1 MNRRKSSQDRKV
13 EILAAT
19 LELAFEVGPDH
30 VTTGEIAAKLGL
42 TQPAIYK
49 HFPKKKDIWQAVG
62 EMLCEQIEENILGC
76 IRAVQKPV
84 DRLRQL
90 VFNHLHLVLKTP
102 ALPEIMVVRDPTGTL
117 IEARRQIRTAMG
129 EYHRAVTQE
138 LALLHAAGQL
148 RAGLRP
154 DDAAALLAGAV
165 QGLVLRLIVTRDQ
178 TPLLHEG
185 ERLLDLQLSLL
196 INERENA

>member
-165 QGLVLRLIVTRDQ
+165 QGLVLRLIVTRDP

>member
-1 MNRRKSSQDRKV
+1 MNRRKSSQDRRV

-76 IRAVQKPV
+76 IRAVQKPA

-165 QGLVLRLIVTRDQ
+165 QGLVLRLIVTRDP